1 MTYKAHM
8 GGVTAFTA
16 EQFVKVNGYSNKF
29 SGWGGE
35 DDDMWNRY
43 ARVFSTINQNISCK

>member
-1 MTYKAHM
+1 M
-8 GGVTAFTA
+8 GGVTAFTP

-35 DDDMWNRY
+35 DDDMWNRLVPCLLY
-43 ARVFSTINQNISCK
+43 NQSKNFV